1 MSKKIELSRG
11 MYALVDDADFEEL
24 DKLNWYASE
33 KCRNIYAARREKEG
47 ARKTIYMHRQI
58 LNAKNGWFVDHIN
71 GNALDN
77 RRENL
82 RICTHAQN
90 LMNQKPQTGKSS
102 RYKGVSWNKKR
113 NKWEA
118 YLMSNDKKIN
128 LGRFDIE
135 SDAAR
140 AYDKEA
146 SVVFGEFANTN
157 KMLGLY

>member
-11 MYALVDDADFEEL
+11 MYALVDDADFDEL
-24 DKLNWYASE
+24 SKFNWYASE
-33 KCRNIYAARREKEG
+33 KSRNVYAARRAKEG
-47 ARKTIYMHRQI
+47 TRKMIYMHRQI
-58 LNAKNGWFVDHIN
+58 LNVKKGLVVDHIN

-90 LMNQKPQTGKSS
+90 LMNQKPQIGKSS
-102 RYKGVSWNKKR
+102 KYKGVSWDKRR

-118 YLMSNDKKIN
+118 YIMLNDKKVS

-140 AYDKEA
+140 AYDKKA
-146 SVVFGEFANTN
+146 SVAFGEFANTN
-157 KMLGLY
+157 KMLDLY